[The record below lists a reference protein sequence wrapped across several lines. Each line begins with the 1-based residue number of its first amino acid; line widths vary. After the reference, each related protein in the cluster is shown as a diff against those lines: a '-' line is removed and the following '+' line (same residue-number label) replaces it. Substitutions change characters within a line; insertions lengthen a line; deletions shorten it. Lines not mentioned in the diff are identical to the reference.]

1 MKAKKLFNTGKK
13 RLTEKKCF
21 NFFKDL
27 FTYFY
32 VFLCMLMWVYVHY
45 VSSGATEGQVTSD
58 LPEPGLQAIVSH
70 LMWL

>member
-13 RLTEKKCF
+13 GLTEKK
-21 NFFKDL
+21 
-27 FTYFY
+27 YFLKRFIFI
-32 VFLCMLMWVYVHY
+32 FLCVFVCAYVHY

-58 LPEPGLQAIVSH
+58 LPEPGLQAIMSH